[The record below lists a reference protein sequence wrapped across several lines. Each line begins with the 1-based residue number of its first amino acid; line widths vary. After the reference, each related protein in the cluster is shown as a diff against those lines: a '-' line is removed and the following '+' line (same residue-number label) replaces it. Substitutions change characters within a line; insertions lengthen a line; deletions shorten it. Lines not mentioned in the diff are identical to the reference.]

1 MCGNQFLL
9 LHNWLTFAQAHVM
22 DPKAITKDEL
32 YGVLDASTL
41 EWTDGMFTH
50 CVRKVIDNQRGEV
63 CFFLFFLA

>member
-1 MCGNQFLL
+1 
-9 LHNWLTFAQAHVM
+9 M

-41 EWTDGMFTH
+41 EWTDGLFTH

-63 CFFLFFLA
+63 TLPYSCIACMVSISHALFLFS